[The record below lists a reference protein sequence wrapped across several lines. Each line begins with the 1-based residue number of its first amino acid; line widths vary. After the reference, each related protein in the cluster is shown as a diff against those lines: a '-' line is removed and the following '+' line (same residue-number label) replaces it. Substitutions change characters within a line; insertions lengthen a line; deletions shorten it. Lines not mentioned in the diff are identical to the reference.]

1 MHASWNFLAKQ
12 AKGANLFVW
21 FYIVI
26 SSIILTPIAIIIIIQ
41 EGLIIDGAGAAIV
54 GSSILLHIIYALSL
68 QYGYKIGDLSLVYPI
83 ARGTGPFIVAIS
95 AIFLYRETITWKSG
109 RGILLIKVSIF
120 ILSGALNIFTRADIR
135 VSNPFGIF
143 IRVA

>member
-1 MHASWNFLAKQ
+1 FALTILIMSDIMHARWNFLVKQ
-12 AKGANLFVW
+12 SKGVKLCVL

-26 SSIILTPIAIIIIIQ
+26 SSIILTTIAIIIIIQ

-54 GSSILLHIIYALSL
+54 GGSILLHIIYALSL

-95 AIFLYRETITWKSG
+95 AIFLYG
-109 RGILLIKVSIF
+109 
-120 ILSGALNIFTRADIR
+120 
-135 VSNPFGIF
+135 
-143 IRVA
+143 